1 MYGNICEGEIVT
13 FFGGDIFF
21 FLFLLNADPKIL
33 VVVLVLK
40 LKIPKYQIKALPTT
54 SSAKE
59 SSAYQ
64 KTLAASLRGASAVF

>member
-13 FFGGDIFF
+13 FFFK
-21 FLFLLNADPKIL
+21 FLLNADPKIL

-40 LKIPKYQIKALPTT
+40 LKIPKYQIKALSTT

-59 SSAYQ
+59 SSAY
-64 KTLAASLRGASAVF
+64 